1 MAAAVERFL
10 VRFPKQNTKLLRWLE
25 LCKEQERGYLSDI
38 LTLLLHTFFS
48 TKEILHIAT
57 VDSSLCSCKN
67 EWTTTISIRSSTDP
81 SFIENINYLRSRR
94 EFNSFLMGLLNRAID
109 EGETE
114 EVASTWDLHVMNLP
128 LYKTGTTSST
138 NTLQTP
144 QLQKVKVNS
153 HRVENKRSVEDTGV
167 KVSDP
172 AIKTTSD
179 KTVPVQKKTSTSPA
193 ASTKTTAKEEKIP
206 QAKLSLSK
214 KSVQALDG
222 WLE

>member
-1 MAAAVERFL
+1 
-10 VRFPKQNTKLLRWLE
+10 
-25 LCKEQERGYLSDI
+25 
-38 LTLLLHTFFS
+38 
-48 TKEILHIAT
+48 
-57 VDSSLCSCKN
+57 
-67 EWTTTISIRSSTDP
+67 
-81 SFIENINYLRSRR
+81 
-94 EFNSFLMGLLNRAID
+94 MGLLNRAID

-138 NTLQTP
+138 NTLQTL

-193 ASTKTTAKEEKIP
+193 ASTKTTRKEDAP

>member
-1 MAAAVERFL
+1 MAATVERFL

-67 EWTTTISIRSSTDP
+67 EWITTISIRSSNDP

-94 EFNSFLMGLLNRAID
+94 EFNSFLMGLLSRAID

-128 LYKTGTTSST
+128 LYKTGTTSSPS
-138 NTLQTP
+138 TLQTP

-153 HRVENKRSVEDTGV
+153 HKVENKRSVEDTGA
-167 KVSDP
+167 KTSEP
-172 AIKTTSD
+172 AIKVASE
-179 KTVPVQKKTSTSPA
+179 KTVPVQKNTPTSPT
-193 ASTKTTAKEEKIP
+193 ASTKTTRKEDVP